1 MSKVLPLAIAVAMA
15 VTPAFAQQSGGG
27 LVTVNISNVANDI
40 ARDLDVNVSNIPVT
54 VQVPVSVAANVCNV
68 SIDVLVRP
76 GHRQREPELR
86 RDQHQCRAEFDRP
99 GSAQRPIS
107 LAGIL
112 RPSPVRGRGPFF
124 RLDTRPF
131 DRPRLG

>member
-54 VQVPVSVAANVCNV
+54 VQVPVAVAATVCNV
-68 SIDVLVRP
+68 DVNVLSRQGPAGQTPQCTAKATNDALNQLVQ
-76 GHRQREPELR
+76 GQLL
-86 RDQHQCRAEFDRP
+86 DQ
-99 GSAQRPIS
+99 
-107 LAGIL
+107 
-112 RPSPVRGRGPFF
+112 
-124 RLDTRPF
+124 
-131 DRPRLG
+131 

>member
-68 SIDVLVRP
+68 SIDVLLTGDYP
-76 GHRQREPELR
+76 GDGKPKPVVFPDPAVIATRGEECKQRGIVE
-86 RDQHQCRAEFDRP
+86 
-99 GSAQRPIS
+99 IS
-107 LAGIL
+107 PTGT
-112 RPSPVRGRGPFF
+112 F
-124 RLDTRPF
+124 R
-131 DRPRLG
+131 

>member
-68 SIDVLVRP
+68 SIDVLSGP
-76 GHRQREPELR
+76 GIGNLN
-86 RDQHQCRAEFDRP
+86 
-99 GSAQRPIS
+99 
-107 LAGIL
+107 
-112 RPSPVRGRGPFF
+112 PSCDATSTNAALNSIVQG
-124 RLDTRPF
+124 L
-131 DRPRLG
+131 LNNQ